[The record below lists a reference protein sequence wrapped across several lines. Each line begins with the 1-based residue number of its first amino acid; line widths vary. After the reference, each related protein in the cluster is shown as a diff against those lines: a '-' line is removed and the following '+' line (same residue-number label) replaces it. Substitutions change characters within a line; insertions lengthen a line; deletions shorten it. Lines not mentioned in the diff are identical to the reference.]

1 MKTKSLY
8 FCVLAF
14 VLCFTTVTAQREC
27 RMYMSYIRQG
37 QRVCQ
42 RICLPSPQIRCYTSR
57 FGERM
62 FLCPPDCCR
71 VGNTCRPPLI
81 V

>member
-14 VLCFTTVTAQREC
+14 VLCFTTVTAQQEC
-27 RMYMSYIRQG
+27 RMYTTYIRRG

-42 RICLPSPQIRCYTSR
+42 RLCLLSPQIRCHTSR
-57 FGERM
+57 FGERIS
-62 FLCPPDCCR
+62 LCPSNCCR
-71 VGNTCRPPLI
+71 VGNTCRPP
-81 V
+81 